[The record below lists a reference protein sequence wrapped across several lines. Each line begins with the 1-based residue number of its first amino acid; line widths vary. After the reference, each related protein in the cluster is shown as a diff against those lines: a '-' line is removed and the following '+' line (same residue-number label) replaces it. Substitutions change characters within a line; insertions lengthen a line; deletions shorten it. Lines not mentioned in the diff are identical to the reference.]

1 MKLKNKQIVVFL
13 NTYEEMKGKKLPV
26 KFGYVVKKNASALKD
41 AAVAYTAERKEILD
55 RYAKKDKNGK
65 NIVEDNC
72 YVISDQEEYAK
83 EIEELLEIETE
94 AEIQKVSEEIIEKCD
109 DPRYDPLTLEE
120 LAALEFMAE

>member
-1 MKLKNKQIVVFL
+1 MQQL
-13 NTYEEMKGKKLPV
+13 
-26 KFGYVVKKNASALKD
+26 
-41 AAVAYTAERKEILD
+41 AYTAERKEILD
-55 RYAKKDKNGK
+55 RYAKKDKNGE

-72 YVISDQEEYAK
+72 YVISDQEGYAK

>member
-26 KFGYVVKKNASALKD
+26 KFGYAVKKNASALKD
-41 AAVAYTAERKEILD
+41 AAAAYTAERKEILD

-94 AEIQKVSEEIIEKCD
+94 AEIQKVSEEIIENCD

>member
-26 KFGYVVKKNASALKD
+26 KFGYAVKKNASALKD
-41 AAVAYTAERKEILD
+41 AVAAYTAERKEILD

>member
-1 MKLKNKQIVVFL
+1 MKLKNKHIVVFL

-26 KFGYVVKKNASALKD
+26 KFGYAVKKNASALKD

-65 NIVEDNC
+65 NIVENNC

>member
-26 KFGYVVKKNASALKD
+26 KFGYAVKKNASALKD

-120 LAALEFMAE
+120 LATLEFMAE

>member
-26 KFGYVVKKNASALKD
+26 KFGYAVKKNASALKD
-41 AAVAYTAERKEILD
+41 AAAAYTAERKEILD

-94 AEIQKVSEEIIEKCD
+94 AEIQKVSGEIIEKCD

>member
-1 MKLKNKQIVVFL
+1 M
-13 NTYEEMKGKKLPV
+13 
-26 KFGYVVKKNASALKD
+26 KD
-41 AAVAYTAERKEILD
+41 AAAAYTAERKEILD

>member
-26 KFGYVVKKNASALKD
+26 KFGYAVKKNASALKD

-65 NIVEDNC
+65 NIVENNC

>member
-26 KFGYVVKKNASALKD
+26 KFGYAVKKNASALKN

>member
-26 KFGYVVKKNASALKD
+26 KFGYAVKKNASALKD

>member
-26 KFGYVVKKNASALKD
+26 KFGYAVKKIASAWND
-41 AAVAYTAERKEILD
+41 AAAAYTAERKEILD